1 MDLNYTHRTKS
12 GDWSTNPQTDTHTH
26 KEPKDTLLIHGTDK
40 EKGTQGRRR
49 DTPEGKG
56 LRGGPGASAGQ
67 DVWSQGSAFRQVGA
81 DDSKA
86 TLLCKGGHPRS
97 CPTVHPPLQSTTAA
111 FGQSRPALQERR
123 GLSFGPA
130 LSLQDDKPES
140 QGWDF
145 IPGSAT
151 MGTKPSLGPRSER
164 ETSQVSSH
172 SPSTKPSLL

>member
-86 TLLCKGGHPRS
+86 TLLCKEGTPVPVRLCTPR
-97 CPTVHPPLQSTTAA
+97 C
-111 FGQSRPALQERR
+111 
-123 GLSFGPA
+123 
-130 LSLQDDKPES
+130 SLQPL
-140 QGWDF
+140 
-145 IPGSAT
+145 PSA
-151 MGTKPSLGPRSER
+151 KAALLCRR
-164 ETSQVSSH
+164 EEA
-172 SPSTKPSLL
+172 

>member
-56 LRGGPGASAGQ
+56 LRGGPGQVRARTCGPKGQ
-67 DVWSQGSAFRQVGA
+67 PLD
-81 DDSKA
+81 
-86 TLLCKGGHPRS
+86 RS
-97 CPTVHPPLQSTTAA
+97 VLTTPKRRCCVRRAPPFLSDCAPPAQSTTAA